1 MRDNTNSF
9 QLFLKSHGIPLAE
22 TLSINSFALSAGD
35 ALKAIGLAQENDLVI
50 LGGDVYLDR
59 DGEIGPPEGRFAWT
73 TDDGTGPGASAL
85 IYRDVDR
92 RAAMA
97 KTAIL
102 GSLGSPG
109 ERRWYSLVVI
119 K

>member
-1 MRDNTNSF
+1 MDEYSIAAIA
-9 QLFLKSHGIPLAE
+9 LLAE
-22 TLSINSFALSAGD
+22 DALSA
-35 ALKAIGLAQENDLVI
+35 IELARETNLVI

-73 TDDGTGPGASAL
+73 TDDGTGPGESSL

-97 KTAIL
+97 KTAVL